1 MEFGI
6 LFSGFLLI
14 TLPRFLKGIQVM
26 QYAIVDIETTG
37 GAASSS
43 GITEIA
49 IVLHDGQSVTGR
61 YSTLINPQRAIPAY
75 ITSLTGISMP
85 MVANSPTFEEVASN
99 IYALL
104 QGKVFVAHNVNFD
117 YSFIKHHLSLAGY
130 ELQVPKLCTVRMSR
144 KIFPGFRSYS
154 LGTLCRE
161 LDIPIHER
169 HRAGGDADATV
180 LLFEKL
186 LLYDSV
192 GHIAKMLKKGMGEQ
206 QLPAN
211 LPIDDITQLPSLPGV
226 YYFKDNKQ
234 KVIYVGK
241 AINLQKR
248 VKSHFSGHN
257 PNAQRQNFLR
267 RIHSVTYEVCGTEL
281 MAFVLEAIEIKRL
294 WPEYNRVLKKYE
306 PKFGLFAYEGL
317 DGLKRLAVD
326 KYTRNKAAI
335 EVFHRLVDGTNLL
348 HHWINEY
355 SLCKKLCHIGV
366 CDDCDGNC
374 TMNSNNTVAYNVQA
388 QLAID
393 NYLQQLPSYFIV
405 DEGRHPTEQSV
416 IWVEKGKFYGMGYV
430 SIYADMD
437 DTVKIKSQLKR
448 YTSNFYILQLIQNFA
463 DANKDKILNIEG
475 AGIKRKVRGHE

>member
-1 MEFGI
+1 
-6 LFSGFLLI
+6 
-14 TLPRFLKGIQVM
+14 M

-37 GAASSS
+37 GAASNS

-49 IVLHDGQSVTGR
+49 VILHDGQSVKGR

-85 MVANSPTFEEVASN
+85 MVANSPTFEDIASN

-117 YSFIKHHLSLAGY
+117 YSFIKYHLTRAGY
-130 ELQVPKLCTVRMSR
+130 DLQVPKICTVRMSR
-144 KIFPGFRSYS
+144 KIFPGLRSYS
-154 LGTLCRE
+154 LGALCKE
-161 LDIPIHER
+161 LNIPIQER
-169 HRAGGDADATV
+169 HRAGGDADATA

-186 LLYDSV
+186 LLHDNT
-192 GHIAKMLKKGMGEQ
+192 GHITKMLKKGISEQ
-206 QLPAN
+206 QIPSN
-211 LPIDDITQLPSLPGV
+211 LPVDDIMQLPSLPGV

-248 VKSHFSGHN
+248 VKSHFSGN
-257 PNAQRQNFLR
+257 SPNAQRQNFLR
-267 RIHSVTYEVCGTEL
+267 RIYSITYEVCGTEL

-317 DGLKRLAVD
+317 DGLKRLAID
-326 KYTRNKAAI
+326 KYIQNKPAI
-335 EVFHRLVDGTNLL
+335 EVFHRLTDGTNLL

-355 SLCKKLCHIGV
+355 RLCKKLCHIGV

-374 TMNSNNTVAYNVQA
+374 TITNHNATVYNVQA

-393 NYLQQLPSYFIV
+393 NYLLQLPSYFIV

-430 SIYADMD
+430 SIYADMN
-437 DTVKIKSQLKR
+437 DTLKIKSQLKR
-448 YTSNFYILQLIQNFA
+448 HAGNFYILQLIQNFA
-463 DANKDKILNIEG
+463 EANKN
-475 AGIKRKVRGHE
+475 KVLQLK